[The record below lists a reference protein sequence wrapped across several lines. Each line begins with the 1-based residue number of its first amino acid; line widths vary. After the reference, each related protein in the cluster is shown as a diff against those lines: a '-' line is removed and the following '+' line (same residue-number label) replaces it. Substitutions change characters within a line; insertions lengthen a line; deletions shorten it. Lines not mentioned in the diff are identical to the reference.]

1 MRLYS
6 CLLAAVLFGAM
17 SRGQTVDIYTQF
29 EHRAS
34 NLSLENMK
42 VELQEIMKPAG
53 LNLEW
58 HSLQE
63 ATGKGEASQIL
74 VVHFE
79 GECASDQLE
88 TATVKTGPLGWTSVS
103 DGEVL
108 PFSYVDCDQIR
119 HLMITSLSAVVPGE
133 REYLLGRAM
142 ARVLAHEMYHV
153 FTNST
158 QHSSQGIG
166 KAVYS
171 STELVSRRLV

>member
-1 MRLYS
+1 VS
-6 CLLAAVLFGAM
+6 WA
-17 SRGQTVDIYTQF
+17 QTLDIYTQF
-29 EHRAS
+29 EHPAS

-42 VELQEIMKPAG
+42 VELGQIMKPVG

-58 HSLQE
+58 HSLEE

-79 GECASDQLE
+79 GACAGNELE
-88 TATVKTGPLGWTSVS
+88 AAPVKAGPLGWTSVS

-108 PFSYVDCDQIR
+108 PFSYVDCDRIR
-119 HLMITSLSAVVPGE
+119 NLMSTSLSATVPGE

-153 FTNST
+153 LTNST
-158 QHSSQGIG
+158 RHASRGIA
-166 KAVYS
+166 KSAYS
-171 STELVSRRLV
+171 STELVSGHLVFEPQPHTRWFR